1 MISKSRE
8 SQLIRACKRCDFK
21 TVQKLIYTDKKHTLK
36 QRLRPQHHEHNSH
49 HRNQMVHP
57 QIDVNCREPRFKMT
71 PLMIASL
78 RGSRDIVLALIQ
90 AGANPTLK
98 DIKG

>member
-1 MISKSRE
+1 
-8 SQLIRACKRCDFK
+8 
-21 TVQKLIYTDKKHTLK
+21 
-36 QRLRPQHHEHNSH
+36 
-49 HRNQMVHP
+49 MVHP